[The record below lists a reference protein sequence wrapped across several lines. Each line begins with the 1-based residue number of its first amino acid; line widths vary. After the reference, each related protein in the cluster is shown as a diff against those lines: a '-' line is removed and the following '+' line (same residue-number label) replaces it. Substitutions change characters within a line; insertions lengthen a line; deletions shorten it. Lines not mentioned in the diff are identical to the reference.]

1 MNKFKFKQG
10 DIVSIKTYHD
20 VDNHCGLPKET
31 WERMYGK
38 KLFIVQRQSGVQ
50 LYYRVKFDDEIA
62 GCKRSLWV
70 TENSLISQYNN
81 ISLPDILDY
90 I

>member
-10 DIVSIKTYHD
+10 DIVSIKEYHD
-20 VDNHCGLPKET
+20 VDNHYGLPKET
-31 WERMYGK
+31 WEHMYGE

-50 LYYRVKFDDEIA
+50 LYYRVKFDDKIA
-62 GCKRSLWV
+62 GYKRSFWV
-70 TENSLISQYNN
+70 TENSLIPQYNN